1 MPADVLRFTMVRPLE
16 PSNGCCTGLLT
27 ELIILLVILLHVRR
41 GVASE
46 WPVPDVFYDT
56 KVIPEDNEVTAYL
69 FRNEIES
76 VFFLPD
82 DETPVSISVIPCAS
96 ALEWNVTYSTFN
108 KSDRGERPYYN
119 HTGAGKHTFTLSG
132 KLIFKIS
139 LRPLTS
145 DTRVHFLATKQVN
158 SVAYPALPKD
168 YKVEGAEV
176 QRRRISVSWK
186 ASPEETPYDNIITY
200 CVAIS
205 RGRSYPT
212 HCSLNAHLYG
222 DSYMKPP
229 VGAGFGFAK
238 EKKRF
243 REMERKARPVKA
255 AKRGQI
261 VYKCIGSRTN
271 YIYTRA
277 KPNTRY
283 YIDVYVINNNTNRT
297 SAYTGLE
304 LKTMRGKKVKNLKF
318 NKVNKVTLSRPK
330 QKEGLKFKL
339 TTFTSKVFLAIHACR
354 GKVKFQVMR
363 RGKTIV
369 NTRIR
374 NIKKMT
380 LRDLEPDD
388 YLVKITNSRKGRR
401 NVRVFISNS
410 TKVFQQYPDLPN
422 DTRILVFDEQI
433 TCSNV
438 TIAWLEA
445 GERQTYCLYKK
456 EIPASTKRKR
466 RRNKTD
472 SCKTSSVK
480 SSEKIICKKFS
491 RRHRNTNTGVTTYE
505 ITGLKP
511 DTTYQ
516 FDILVSRRKR
526 HSLPYQS
533 VVTQTRTGC

>member
-1 MPADVLRFTMVRPLE
+1 MPADVLRFTMVRPLD

-27 ELIILLVILLHVRR
+27 DLIILLVIILHVRR

-46 WPVPDVFYDT
+46 WPVPDIFYDT
-56 KVIPEDNEVTAYL
+56 KVIPEDKEVTAYL

-82 DETPVSISVIPCAS
+82 DETPVSISVTPCAS
-96 ALEWNVTYSTFN
+96 ALEWNVTYSTYN
-108 KSDRGERPYYN
+108 KSERGGRPYFN

-145 DTRVHFLATKQVN
+145 DTRVHFFATKKLN

-238 EKKRF
+238 EKRRF
-243 REMERKARPVKA
+243 REMERKARPVAA

-261 VYKCIGSRTN
+261 IYKCIGSRTN

-277 KPNTRY
+277 KPNTKY
-283 YIDVYVINNNTNRT
+283 FIDVYVINNNTNRT

-304 LKTMRGKKVKNLKF
+304 LKTMRAKKVKHLKF
-318 NKVNKVTLSRPK
+318 NKVNKVTLSRPR
-330 QKEGLKFKL
+330 QKDVLKFKL
-339 TTFTSKVFLAIHACR
+339 TSFTSKVFLAIHACR

-374 NIKKMT
+374 NIKKIT

-388 YLVKITNSRKGRR
+388 YLVKITNSRKGKR
-401 NVRVFISNS
+401 NVRVIISNS
-410 TKVFQQYPDLPN
+410 TKVFQQYPNLPN
-422 DTRILVFDEQI
+422 DTRVLVFDEQT
-433 TCSNV
+433 TCNNV

-466 RRNKTD
+466 RRNRSD
-472 SCKTSSVK
+472 SCKTSVVK
-480 SSEKIICKKFS
+480 SSEKITCRKFS
-491 RRHRNTNTGVTTYE
+491 RRHRNTKTGVTTYE
-505 ITGLKP
+505 ITGLKSG
-511 DTTYQ
+511 TSYQ

-526 HSLPYQS
+526 HPLPYQS
-533 VVTQTRTGC
+533 VVTQTRSDC